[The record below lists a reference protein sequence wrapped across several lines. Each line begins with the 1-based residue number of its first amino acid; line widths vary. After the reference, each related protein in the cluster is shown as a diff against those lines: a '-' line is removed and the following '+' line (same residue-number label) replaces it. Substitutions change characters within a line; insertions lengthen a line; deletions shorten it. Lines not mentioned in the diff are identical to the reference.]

1 MTASLKRGLIAGL
14 IAGLFAALFAFV
26 VAEPVIDRA
35 IAIEEQASHESAAV
49 TAATTDV
56 APAAEAG
63 HDHEAAPVSR
73 DTQRRVGAPLG
84 FTLLGAAFGV
94 FFALLY
100 AGLGRF
106 VVTRDTWQRTLALAG
121 AALTAI
127 VVVPFVRYPANPP
140 GVGDPDTVGQRTRL
154 YLAAV
159 LLGLV
164 AVTMAWRLLRELAR
178 RGMPQPARHVVV
190 AVAFV
195 ALVAAG
201 YAVLP
206 DNTDAVPVPATLL
219 WDFRLRSIATQLI
232 LWGSLAAG
240 FALLTERAA
249 RTPR

>member
-35 IAIEEQASHESAAV
+35 IAIEEQASHE
-49 TAATTDV
+49 TAAPVV
-56 APAAEAG
+56 ATETAAAAEAG
-63 HDHEAAPVSR
+63 HVHATEVSR

-84 FTLLGAAFGV
+84 FALVGAAFGV

-106 VVTRDTWQRTLALAG
+106 VATRDTWQRTLALA
-121 AALTAI
+121 ASALTAI

-140 GVGDPDTVGQRTRL
+140 GVGDPDTVNQRTRL

-159 LLGLV
+159 LLGIV
-164 AVTMAWRLLRELAR
+164 AVTMAWRLLRELTR
-178 RGMPQPARHVVV
+178 RGVPQPARHIVV

-195 ALVAAG
+195 ALIAAG

-232 LWGSLAAG
+232 LWAALAAG
-240 FALLTERAA
+240 FGLLTERAS
-249 RTPR
+249 RTRR